1 MIYSPDLVVWKIKP
15 RSYSEELDAPIKRD
29 RYQSGEKLKRGTQ
42 EALLRAIFR
51 DACSRDRAIIKN
63 SEAGR
68 TALFTVIR

>member
-42 EALLRAIFR
+42 EALLLFLEMLVREIARSLKIP
-51 DACSRDRAIIKN
+51 KP
-63 SEAGR
+63 
-68 TALFTVIR
+68 ALFTVIR